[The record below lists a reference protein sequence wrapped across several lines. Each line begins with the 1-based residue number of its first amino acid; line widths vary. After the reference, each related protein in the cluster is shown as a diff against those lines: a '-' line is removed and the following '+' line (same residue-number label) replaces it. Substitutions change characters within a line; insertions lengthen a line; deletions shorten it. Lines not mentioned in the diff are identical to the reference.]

1 VKKSRAAASALAA
14 VTVTGL
20 LAASGAY
27 ASASP
32 LAAASSGGTLKVLTG
47 TYPDSLDPD
56 FGYTTQA
63 QEADTPVYIPLL
75 TYARTGGVA
84 GTQVVPGVATAL
96 PTVSSNGLTYHVT
109 LRKGLKYSDGT
120 PVLAS
125 DFKFAVERSIALG
138 WGGDSFFTQY
148 IKGATA
154 YQAKKATS
162 ISGIVADNA
171 TGAITITLTQP
182 YGAFDNVIAF
192 EQAAPIPANTPM
204 KVESATPPI
213 GDGPYKFTTVVPNVS
228 YTLVKSP
235 NYTPLPGLPA
245 GIVNEVTDT
254 VDSNNITEAQQVIS
268 GADDIFDPADT
279 LPPAEV
285 AAAQKLPKSQY
296 QAVPIAETN
305 YIFLNTR
312 IAPFNKL
319 AARQAVELG
328 IDRTSFTRLAAGFSV
343 PTCYLLPPNFPGHA
357 SAACPGGNPNQS
369 PSAATV
375 AKAKALVKS
384 AGDVGAPVTVWSQT
398 KQPRQGYMTYY
409 TSFLNSIGFKATLK
423 PIADAS
429 YFQQIGAASNHPQ
442 TGFADWSQD
451 FPNPSDFYLLL
462 AATSIQ
468 PTNNEN
474 FSNVNDPHIQTTLAK
489 LNAVPSTKLSTV
501 TSQWS
506 ALDEYVTQKAY
517 IVPFGNESVPLLFS
531 SDVLNGPAEF
541 NSVYYINFAGI
552 KLK

>member
-14 VTVTGL
+14 VTITGL
-20 LAASGAY
+20 LAAGSAY
-27 ASASP
+27 ASP
-32 LAAASSGGTLKVLTG
+32 LAAASGGGTLKVLTG

-75 TYARTGGVA
+75 TYARKSGVA
-84 GTQVVPGVATAL
+84 GTQVIPGVATAL
-96 PTVSSNGLTYHVT
+96 PTVSANGLTYKIT
-109 LRKGLKYSDGT
+109 LRKGLKYSNGQ

-125 DFKFAVERSIALG
+125 DFKFAVQRSITLQ

-148 IKGATA
+148 IAGAA
-154 YQAKKATS
+154 AFQAKKATS
-162 ISGIVADNA
+162 ISGIVANNA

-192 EQAAPIPANTPM
+192 EQAAPIPASTPLT
-204 KVESATPPI
+204 VQSATPPI
-213 GDGPYKFTTVVPNVS
+213 GDGPYTFGKVVPNVS
-228 YTLVKSP
+228 YTLIKSP
-235 NYTPLPGLPA
+235 SYTPLPGIPA
-245 GIVNEVTDT
+245 GLPSQVNVT

-268 GADDIFDPADT
+268 GAADIFDPADT

-296 QAVPIAETN
+296 STAAIAETN
-305 YIFLNTR
+305 YIFMNTR

-319 AARQAVELG
+319 AARQAVQLG
-328 IDRTSFTRLAAGFSV
+328 LDRTSFTRLAAGFSA
-343 PTCYLLPPNFPGHA
+343 PTCYLLPPNFPGHPT
-357 SAACPGGNPNQS
+357 AACPGGNPNQS
-369 PSAATV
+369 PSAATI

-398 KQPRQGYMTYY
+398 KQPRQSYMTYY

-423 PIADAS
+423 VIADAS
-429 YFQQIGAASNHPQ
+429 YFQQIGAASNNPQ

-462 AATSIQ
+462 DATSIQ
-468 PTNNEN
+468 KTNNEN
-474 FSNVNDPHIQTTLAK
+474 FSNVNDPHIQAVLKK
-489 LNAVPSTKLSTV
+489 LNAVPATKLSTV
-501 TSQWS
+501 TSQWA

-517 IVPFGNESVPLLFS
+517 IAPFGNETVPLLFS
-531 SDVLNGPAEF
+531 SNVTNGASQF
-541 NSVYYINFAGI
+541 NSVFYINFAGI
-552 KLK
+552 QLK